1 MVFFHPP
8 HNSLR
13 RLGETVYSMDQATP
27 SPASPVSV
35 VPAPAAVVP
44 APVLVP
50 APTVIAPDA
59 VSNYDQGVMSLSAA
73 GLVVGGIVVI
83 GLALTVSNALA
94 RR

>member
-1 MVFFHPP
+1 MVVFHPP

-13 RLGETVYSMDQATP
+13 RLGETVYSMDQDTTA
-27 SPASPVSV
+27 PASPIAV
-35 VPAPAAVVP
+35 VPGPAAVTTSV
-44 APVLVP
+44 
-50 APTVIAPDA
+50 PTVPD
-59 VSNYDQGVMSLSAA
+59 YDRSLMNLSPA